1 MEINFLAL
9 LTAAFSTLVVGFVW
23 YNQSFGTI
31 WMNESGMTNEKC

>member
-23 YNQSFGTI
+23 YNQKFWHHLDERI
-31 WMNESGMTNEKC
+31 WHDQ